1 MRLWYDEWYAHLYNY
16 NVMYIIKLYMYMFS
30 VVQNIPK
37 TNESAHNNWMEIWSC
52 KVDVSLVFLNPICIC
67 PHRLLCDHVVSSW
80 RQIRRKYNHAKL
92 IILNLIAN
100 HDCSLHAPVRL
111 DCSVIGSISSI
122 IISQPFI
129 QTERFY
135 NLSVQYRIGYW
146 LTKFYSH
153 EHKLMDI
160 SSAQSYK
167 VVNAVGQ

>member
-1 MRLWYDEWYAHLYNY
+1 MPTLMRLWYDEWYAHLYNY

-30 VVQNIPK
+30 VVQNTPK
-37 TNESAHNNWMEIWSC
+37 TNESAHNKWMEIWSC

-111 DCSVIGSISSI
+111 DCSGIGSLSSI
-122 IISQPFI
+122 IIH
-129 QTERFY
+129 
-135 NLSVQYRIGYW
+135 NLSSKPNDFTIY
-146 LTKFYSH
+146 LYST
-153 EHKLMDI
+153 
-160 SSAQSYK
+160 
-167 VVNAVGQ
+167 V